1 MVTLRDKQDESKKRQ
16 HKQAMAKANE
26 LCSRLKEKLKDIL
39 QQEGRIAYERKK
51 FSRNIELEK
60 QAVTLAMTRVTCD
73 QNKVDKMD
81 YKITQRADKLTR
93 RAQGV
98 VLDRA
103 KVQTAKKVMVCV
115 V

>member
-1 MVTLRDKQDESKKRQ
+1 M
-16 HKQAMAKANE
+16 
-26 LCSRLKEKLKDIL
+26 CSTLKEKMKDIL
-39 QQEGRIAYERKK
+39 QREGKIAYERKK
-51 FSRNIELEK
+51 FSRIIGVEK
-60 QAVTLAMTRVTCD
+60 QAVDLAMTRVTCD
-73 QNKVDKMD
+73 QQKVDKMD
-81 YKITQRADKLTR
+81 DMITQRADKLTR